1 MPQLGE
7 TVSEGTITRWL
18 RDQGDT
24 VAADEPLVEIAT
36 DKVSMEVPTLR
47 AGVLLEVLVK
57 EGETVPVGAPLA
69 WLEVEG
75 EDAGAAEEVAAA
87 PVAAEPVAAEPVAAE
102 PVAAEPVVAEPV
114 AAEPV
119 AAEPV
124 AAQPG
129 AAEEAGAPAA
139 ARAESGER
147 RPSPLIRRLL
157 EEAGLTAA
165 DVKQSGPGGRVTRED
180 VSAAVA
186 ARLAAASTAEPAPT
200 PPKRDAAGDHTQ
212 PLSRVR
218 AVIAERMVT
227 SLHTSAQLTSVVEVD
242 VTRIAQLRAR
252 AGSAAAPGVKLSYLP
267 FFARAAVEALEAQP
281 DLNASVDTAA
291 GTVTHHSPIHLA
303 VAVDT
308 ERGLLAPVI
317 RDAGRLSL
325 VGIAVAIADVA
336 ARTRDGTITA
346 DELSGGTFTIT
357 NTGSRGALFDT
368 PIINQPQ
375 VAILGTGAVVRRP
388 VVVTDPVNGAEAIA
402 IRSMAFLALTYD
414 HSLIDGAAAAQFL
427 VAVRKRLEEGRFS
440 PDLGLSEP

>member
-1 MPQLGE
+1 
-7 TVSEGTITRWL
+7 
-18 RDQGDT
+18 
-24 VAADEPLVEIAT
+24 
-36 DKVSMEVPTLR
+36 VSMEVPTLR

-57 EGETVPVGAPLA
+57 EGDTVPVGAPLA

-75 EDAGAAEEVAAA
+75 EDAGAAVA
-87 PVAAEPVAAEPVAAE
+87 PEQVAAEPVAAEPVAAE
-102 PVAAEPVVAEPV
+102 PVAAEPVAARPV
-114 AAEPV
+114 VVTEAA
-119 AAEPV
+119 
-124 AAQPG
+124 
-129 AAEEAGAPAA
+129 APAA
-139 ARAESGER
+139 ARVESGER

-165 DVKQSGPGGRVTRED
+165 DVKPSGPGGRITRED

-186 ARLAAASTAEPAPT
+186 AGSAAASTPAPA
-200 PPKRDAAGDHTQ
+200 PPKSEAEGDHTQ

-242 VTRIAQLRAR
+242 VTSIAQLRAR
-252 AGSAAAPGVKLSYLP
+252 AGSAATRGVKLSYLP

-281 DLNASVDTAA
+281 DLNASVDTSA
-291 GTVTHHSPIHLA
+291 GTVTHHSAIHLA

-325 VGIAVAIADVA
+325 VGIALAIADVA

-388 VVVTDPVNGAEAIA
+388 VVVTDPGNGAEAIA

-414 HSLIDGAAAAQFL
+414 HRLIDGAAAAKFL
-427 VAVRKRLEEGRFS
+427 GAVMKRLEEGRFS
-440 PDLGLSEP
+440 PDLGLSGS

>member
-18 RDQGDT
+18 RAQGDT

-47 AGVLLEVLVK
+47 AGVLLEVIVK
-57 EGETVPVGAPLA
+57 EGETVPVGAALA

-75 EDAGAAEEVAAA
+75 VDAVATEEVAAEPGA
-87 PVAAEPVAAEPVAAE
+87 AQPVAAAEAAEPTAA
-102 PVAAEPVVAEPV
+102 AAA
-114 AAEPV
+114 
-119 AAEPV
+119 
-124 AAQPG
+124 PG
-129 AAEEAGAPAA
+129 AADDTAAADSVDATPA
-139 ARAESGER
+139 ARADQGER

-157 EEAGLTAA
+157 DEAGLTAA
-165 DVKQSGPGGRVTRED
+165 DVKPSGPGGRITRED

-186 ARLAAASTAEPAPT
+186 ARLAAPSTPEAAPA
-200 PPKRDAAGDHTQ
+200 PPKRDASGDHTQ

-252 AGSAAAPGVKLSYLP
+252 AGSAAARGVKLSYLP

-291 GTVTHHSPIHLA
+291 GTVTRHSAIHLA
-303 VAVDT
+303 IAVDT
-308 ERGLLAPVI
+308 DHGLLAPVI

-325 VGIAVAIADVA
+325 VGIAMAIADVA

-346 DELSGGTFTIT
+346 DDLSGGTFTIT

-388 VVVTDPVNGAEAIA
+388 VVVTDPGNGAEAIA

-414 HSLIDGAAAAQFL
+414 HRLIDGAAAAKFL

-440 PDLGLSEP
+440 PDLGLSES

>member
-18 RDQGDT
+18 RSQGDT
-24 VAADEPLVEIAT
+24 LAADEPLVEIAT
-36 DKVSMEVPTLR
+36 DKVSMEVPTLQ

-57 EGETVPVGAPLA
+57 EGETVPVGAALA

-75 EDAGAAEEVAAA
+75 EDAGATVAAEEVAAG
-87 PVAAEPVAAEPVAAE
+87 PVAAEPEAAEPVAAEEAAE
-102 PVAAEPVVAEPV
+102 PAA
-114 AAEPV
+114 AA
-119 AAEPV
+119 
-124 AAQPG
+124 
-129 AAEEAGAPAA
+129 APAA
-139 ARAESGER
+139 ADSVDATAGGRAEAGER

-157 EEAGLTAA
+157 EGAALTAA
-165 DVKQSGPGGRVTRED
+165 DVTPSGPSGRITRED

-186 ARLAAASTAEPAPT
+186 ARSAAASTPEPAPA
-200 PPKRDAAGDHTQ
+200 PKRDAGGDHTQ
-212 PLSRVR
+212 PLTRVR

-252 AGSAAAPGVKLSYLP
+252 AGSAAARGVKLSYLP

-291 GTVTHHSPIHLA
+291 ATVIHHSAIHLA

-325 VGIAVAIADVA
+325 VGIAMAIADVA

-388 VVVTDPVNGAEAIA
+388 VVVTDPGNGAEAIA

-414 HSLIDGAAAAQFL
+414 HRLIDGAAAAKFL

>member
-18 RDQGDT
+18 RSQGDT

-36 DKVSMEVPTLR
+36 DKVSMEVPTLQ

-57 EGETVPVGAPLA
+57 EGETVPVGAALA

-75 EDAGAAEEVAAA
+75 EDAGA
-87 PVAAEPVAAEPVAAE
+87 EPVAAQ
-102 PVAAEPVVAEPV
+102 PVVAEPV

-124 AAQPG
+124 AAQPVA
-129 AAEEAGAPAA
+129 AAEATEAAATAPAA
-139 ARAESGER
+139 VASVDATAGVRAEAGER

-165 DVKQSGPGGRVTRED
+165 DVTPSGPGGRITRED

-186 ARLAAASTAEPAPT
+186 ARSAAASTPEPAPA
-200 PPKRDAAGDHTQ
+200 PPKTDAGGDHTQ

-252 AGSAAAPGVKLSYLP
+252 AGSAAHGVKLSYLP

-291 GTVTHHSPIHLA
+291 GTVTHHSAIHLA

-325 VGIAVAIADVA
+325 VGIAAAIADVA

-388 VVVTDPVNGAEAIA
+388 VVVTDPGNGAEAIA

-414 HSLIDGAAAAQFL
+414 HRLIDGAAAAKFL
-427 VAVRKRLEEGRFS
+427 VAVRKRLEEGRFA
-440 PDLGLSEP
+440 PDLGLSES

>member
-18 RDQGDT
+18 HGQGDT

-57 EGETVPVGAPLA
+57 EGETVPVGAALA

-75 EDAGAAEEVAAA
+75 EDARATVAAEEGAAE

-102 PVAAEPVVAEPV
+102 PVAAEPVAAEPV

-124 AAQPG
+124 AADSANATP
-129 AAEEAGAPAA
+129 A
-139 ARAESGER
+139 ARADLGER

-165 DVKQSGPGGRVTRED
+165 DVTPSGPGGRITRED

-186 ARLAAASTAEPAPT
+186 ARLAAPSTPEPAPA
-200 PPKRDAAGDHTQ
+200 PPKRNPGGDHTQ

-252 AGSAAAPGVKLSYLP
+252 GGSAAARGVKLSCLP

-291 GTVTHHSPIHLA
+291 GTVTHHSAIHLA

-325 VGIAVAIADVA
+325 VGIAMAIADVA

-388 VVVTDPVNGAEAIA
+388 VVVTDPDNGAEAIA

-414 HSLIDGAAAAQFL
+414 HRLIDGAAAAKFL

-440 PDLGLSEP
+440 PDLGLSES

>member
-18 RDQGDT
+18 RSQGDT

-36 DKVSMEVPTLR
+36 DKVSMEVPTLQ

-57 EGETVPVGAPLA
+57 EGETVPVGAALA

-75 EDAGAAEEVAAA
+75 EDAGAAVAAEEVAAEPVA
-87 PVAAEPVAAEPVAAE
+87 AQPVAAEPVAAQ
-102 PVAAEPVVAEPV
+102 PVVAEPV

-119 AAEPV
+119 EATEAA
-124 AAQPG
+124 AA
-129 AAEEAGAPAA
+129 APAA
-139 ARAESGER
+139 AASVDATAGGRAEAGER

-165 DVKQSGPGGRVTRED
+165 DVTPSGPSDRITRED

-186 ARLAAASTAEPAPT
+186 ARSAAASTPEHAPA
-200 PPKRDAAGDHTQ
+200 PKRDAEGDHTQ

-218 AVIAERMVT
+218 TVIAERMVT

-252 AGSAAAPGVKLSYLP
+252 AGSAARGVKLSYLP

-291 GTVTHHSPIHLA
+291 GTVTHHSAIHLA

-325 VGIAVAIADVA
+325 VGIAAAIADVA

-346 DELSGGTFTIT
+346 DELSGGTFTLT

-388 VVVTDPVNGAEAIA
+388 VVVTDPGNGAEAIA

-414 HSLIDGAAAAQFL
+414 HRLIDGAAAAKFL

>member
-18 RDQGDT
+18 RSQGDT

-36 DKVSMEVPTLR
+36 DKVSMEVPTLQ

-57 EGETVPVGAPLA
+57 EGETVPVGAALA

-75 EDAGAAEEVAAA
+75 EDAGA
-87 PVAAEPVAAEPVAAE
+87 EPVAAQ
-102 PVAAEPVVAEPV
+102 PVVAEPV

-124 AAQPG
+124 AA
-129 AAEEAGAPAA
+129 AAPAA
-139 ARAESGER
+139 AASVDATAGVPAEAGER

-165 DVKQSGPGGRVTRED
+165 DVTPSGPSGRITRED

-186 ARLAAASTAEPAPT
+186 ARSAAASTPEPAPA
-200 PPKRDAAGDHTQ
+200 PKRDAEGDHTQ

-218 AVIAERMVT
+218 TVIAERMVT

-252 AGSAAAPGVKLSYLP
+252 AGSAARGVKLSYLP

-291 GTVTHHSPIHLA
+291 GTVTHHSAIHLA

-325 VGIAVAIADVA
+325 VGIAAAIADVA

-388 VVVTDPVNGAEAIA
+388 VVVTDPGNGAEAIA

-414 HSLIDGAAAAQFL
+414 HRLIDGAAAAKFL
-427 VAVRKRLEEGRFS
+427 VAVRKRLEEGRFA
-440 PDLGLSEP
+440 PDLGLSES

>member
-18 RDQGDT
+18 RSQGDT

-36 DKVSMEVPTLR
+36 DKVSMEVPTLQT
-47 AGVLLEVLVK
+47 GVLLEVLVK
-57 EGETVPVGAPLA
+57 EGETVPVGAALA

-75 EDAGAAEEVAAA
+75 EDAAAEPVAAA
-87 PVAAEPVAAEPVAAE
+87 APAAAEPVAAEPVAAE
-102 PVAAEPVVAEPV
+102 PVAAA
-114 AAEPV
+114 
-119 AAEPV
+119 
-124 AAQPG
+124 
-129 AAEEAGAPAA
+129 APAA
-139 ARAESGER
+139 ADSVDATAGGRAEAGER

-165 DVKQSGPGGRVTRED
+165 DVTPSGPSGRITRED

-186 ARLAAASTAEPAPT
+186 ARSAAASTPEPAPA
-200 PPKRDAAGDHTQ
+200 PKRDAGGDHTQ

-252 AGSAAAPGVKLSYLP
+252 TGSAAARGVKLSYLP

-291 GTVTHHSPIHLA
+291 GTVTHHSAIHLA

-325 VGIAVAIADVA
+325 VGIAMAIADVA

-388 VVVTDPVNGAEAIA
+388 VVVTDPGNGAEAIA

-414 HSLIDGAAAAQFL
+414 HRLIDGAAAAKFL
-427 VAVRKRLEEGRFS
+427 VAVRKRLEEGRFA
-440 PDLGLSEP
+440 PDLGLSES

>member
-18 RDQGDT
+18 RSQGDT

-36 DKVSMEVPTLR
+36 DKVSMEVPTLQ

-57 EGETVPVGAPLA
+57 EGETVPVGAALA

-75 EDAGAAEEVAAA
+75 EDAGA
-87 PVAAEPVAAEPVAAE
+87 EPVAAQ
-102 PVAAEPVVAEPV
+102 PVVAEPV

-124 AAQPG
+124 AA
-129 AAEEAGAPAA
+129 AAPAA
-139 ARAESGER
+139 VASVDATAGVPAEAGER

-165 DVKQSGPGGRVTRED
+165 DVTPSGPSDRITRED

-186 ARLAAASTAEPAPT
+186 ARSAAASTPEPAPA
-200 PPKRDAAGDHTQ
+200 PKRDAEGDHTQ

-252 AGSAAAPGVKLSYLP
+252 AGSAARGVKLSYLP

-291 GTVTHHSPIHLA
+291 GTVTHHSAIHLA

-325 VGIAVAIADVA
+325 VGIAAAIADVA

-388 VVVTDPVNGAEAIA
+388 VVVTDPGNGAEAIA

-414 HSLIDGAAAAQFL
+414 HRLIDGAAAAKFL
-427 VAVRKRLEEGRFS
+427 VAVRKRLEEGRFA
-440 PDLGLSEP
+440 PDLGLSES

>member
-18 RDQGDT
+18 RSQGDT

-36 DKVSMEVPTLR
+36 DKVSMEVPTLQ

-57 EGETVPVGAPLA
+57 EGETVPVGAALA

-75 EDAGAAEEVAAA
+75 EDAGA
-87 PVAAEPVAAEPVAAE
+87 EPVAAQ
-102 PVAAEPVVAEPV
+102 PVVAEPV

-124 AAQPG
+124 AA
-129 AAEEAGAPAA
+129 AAPAA
-139 ARAESGER
+139 AASVDATAGVPAEAGER

-165 DVKQSGPGGRVTRED
+165 DVTPSGPSDRITRED

-186 ARLAAASTAEPAPT
+186 ARSAAASTPEPAPA
-200 PPKRDAAGDHTQ
+200 PKRDAEGDHTQ

-252 AGSAAAPGVKLSYLP
+252 AGSAARGVKLSYLP

-291 GTVTHHSPIHLA
+291 GTVTHHSAIHLA

-325 VGIAVAIADVA
+325 VGIAAAIADVA

-388 VVVTDPVNGAEAIA
+388 VVVTDPGNGAEAIA

-414 HSLIDGAAAAQFL
+414 HRLIDGAAAAKFL
-427 VAVRKRLEEGRFS
+427 VAVRKRLEEGRFA
-440 PDLGLSEP
+440 PDLGLSES

>member
-18 RDQGDT
+18 RGQGDT

-57 EGETVPVGAPLA
+57 EGETVPVGAALA

-75 EDAGAAEEVAAA
+75 EDARATVAAEEGT
-87 PVAAEPVAAEPVAAE
+87 AEPVAAEPVATG
-102 PVAAEPVVAEPV
+102 AA
-114 AAEPV
+114 
-119 AAEPV
+119 
-124 AAQPG
+124 PG
-129 AAEEAGAPAA
+129 AADGTAAADSANATPA
-139 ARAESGER
+139 ARADLGER

-165 DVKQSGPGGRVTRED
+165 DVKPSGPGGRITRED

-186 ARLAAASTAEPAPT
+186 ARLAAPSTPEPAPA
-200 PPKRDAAGDHTQ
+200 PPKRDPGGDHTQ

-252 AGSAAAPGVKLSYLP
+252 AGSAAARGVKLSYLP

-291 GTVTHHSPIHLA
+291 GTVSHHSAIHLA

-325 VGIAVAIADVA
+325 VGIAMAIADVA

-388 VVVTDPVNGAEAIA
+388 VVVTDPDNGAEAIA

-414 HSLIDGAAAAQFL
+414 HRLIDGAAAAKFL

-440 PDLGLSEP
+440 PDLGLSES

>member
-1 MPQLGE
+1 
-7 TVSEGTITRWL
+7 
-18 RDQGDT
+18 
-24 VAADEPLVEIAT
+24 
-36 DKVSMEVPTLR
+36 
-47 AGVLLEVLVK
+47 
-57 EGETVPVGAPLA
+57 
-69 WLEVEG
+69 
-75 EDAGAAEEVAAA
+75 
-87 PVAAEPVAAEPVAAE
+87 VAAEPVAAEP
-102 PVAAEPVVAEPV
+102 
-114 AAEPV
+114 
-119 AAEPV
+119 
-124 AAQPG
+124 
-129 AAEEAGAPAA
+129 A
-139 ARAESGER
+139 ARAEAGER

-165 DVKQSGPGGRVTRED
+165 DVKPSGPGGRITRED

-186 ARLAAASTAEPAPT
+186 AGSAAASAQEPAPA
-200 PPKRDAAGDHTQ
+200 PPKSDAGGDHTQ

-242 VTRIAQLRAR
+242 VTRIARLRAR
-252 AGSAAAPGVKLSYLP
+252 AGSAATRGVKLSYLP

-291 GTVTHHSPIHLA
+291 GTVTHHSAIHLA

-308 ERGLLAPVI
+308 DRGLLAPVL

-325 VGIAVAIADVA
+325 VGIALGIADVA

-414 HSLIDGAAAAQFL
+414 HRLIDGAAAAQFL
-427 VAVRKRLEEGRFS
+427 GAVRKRLEEGRFS

>member
-18 RDQGDT
+18 RSQGDT

-36 DKVSMEVPTLR
+36 DKVSMEVPTLQ

-57 EGETVPVGAPLA
+57 EGETVPVGAALA

-75 EDAGAAEEVAAA
+75 EDAGA
-87 PVAAEPVAAEPVAAE
+87 EPVAAQ
-102 PVAAEPVVAEPV
+102 PVVAEPV

-124 AAQPG
+124 AAQPV
-129 AAEEAGAPAA
+129 AAVDATAGVPAEA
-139 ARAESGER
+139 GER

-165 DVKQSGPGGRVTRED
+165 DVTPRGPSGRITRED

-186 ARLAAASTAEPAPT
+186 ARSAAASTPEPAPA
-200 PPKRDAAGDHTQ
+200 PKRDAEGDHTQ

-252 AGSAAAPGVKLSYLP
+252 AGSAARGVKLSYLP

-291 GTVTHHSPIHLA
+291 GTVTHHSAIHLA

-325 VGIAVAIADVA
+325 VGIAAAIADVA

-346 DELSGGTFTIT
+346 DELSGGTFTLT

-388 VVVTDPVNGAEAIA
+388 VVVTDPGNGAEAIA

-414 HSLIDGAAAAQFL
+414 HRLIDGAAAAKFL

>member
-18 RDQGDT
+18 RSQGDT

-36 DKVSMEVPTLR
+36 DKVSMEVPTLQ

-57 EGETVPVGAPLA
+57 EGETVPVGAALA

-75 EDAGAAEEVAAA
+75 EDAGAAVAAEEVAAEPVA
-87 PVAAEPVAAEPVAAE
+87 AQPVAAEPVAAQ
-102 PVAAEPVVAEPV
+102 PVVAEPV

-119 AAEPV
+119 EAQPV
-124 AAQPG
+124 AA
-129 AAEEAGAPAA
+129 AAPVAA
-139 ARAESGER
+139 ASGDATAGERAEAGER

-165 DVKQSGPGGRVTRED
+165 DVTPSGPSGRITRED

-186 ARLAAASTAEPAPT
+186 ARSAAASTPEPAPA
-200 PPKRDAAGDHTQ
+200 PPKTDAGGDHTQ

-252 AGSAAAPGVKLSYLP
+252 AGSAARGVKLSYLP

-291 GTVTHHSPIHLA
+291 GTVTHHSAIHLA

-325 VGIAVAIADVA
+325 VGIAAAIADVA

-388 VVVTDPVNGAEAIA
+388 VVVTDPGNGAEAIA

-414 HSLIDGAAAAQFL
+414 HRLIDGAAAAKFL
-427 VAVRKRLEEGRFS
+427 VAVRKRLEEGRFA
-440 PDLGLSEP
+440 PDLGLSES

>member
-18 RDQGDT
+18 RRQGDT

-36 DKVSMEVPTLR
+36 DKVSMEVPTLQ

-57 EGETVPVGAPLA
+57 EGETVPVGAALA

-75 EDAGAAEEVAAA
+75 EDAGAAVAAEEVAAEPVA
-87 PVAAEPVAAEPVAAE
+87 AQPVAAEPVAAQ
-102 PVAAEPVVAEPV
+102 PVVAEPV

-119 AAEPV
+119 E
-124 AAQPG
+124 AQPVD
-129 AAEEAGAPAA
+129 ATAGE
-139 ARAESGER
+139 RAEAGER

-165 DVKQSGPGGRVTRED
+165 DVTPSGPSGRITRED

-186 ARLAAASTAEPAPT
+186 ARSAAASTPEPAPA
-200 PPKRDAAGDHTQ
+200 PKRDAEGDHTQ

-252 AGSAAAPGVKLSYLP
+252 AGSAAARGVKLSYLP

-291 GTVTHHSPIHLA
+291 GTVTHHSAIHLA

-325 VGIAVAIADVA
+325 VGIAMAIADVA

-388 VVVTDPVNGAEAIA
+388 VVVTDPGNGAEAIA

-414 HSLIDGAAAAQFL
+414 HRLIDGAAAAKFL
-427 VAVRKRLEEGRFS
+427 VAVRKRLEEGRFA
-440 PDLGLSEP
+440 PDLGLSES

>member
-18 RDQGDT
+18 RSQGDT
-24 VAADEPLVEIAT
+24 VAADEALVEIAT

-57 EGETVPVGAPLA
+57 EGETVPVGAALA

-75 EDAGAAEEVAAA
+75 EDAGVAVAREEAS
-87 PVAAEPVAAEPVAAE
+87 
-102 PVAAEPVVAEPV
+102 AEPVVAEPV
-114 AAEPV
+114 AAD
-119 AAEPV
+119 PV
-124 AAQPG
+124 AAQPVVAE
-129 AAEEAGAPAA
+129 AAAAPAP

-157 EEAGLTAA
+157 EEAGLTGA
-165 DVKQSGPGGRVTRED
+165 DVKPSGPGGRITRED

-186 ARLAAASTAEPAPT
+186 AASAAASTPEPAPA
-200 PPKRDAAGDHTQ
+200 PPTSDAGGDQTQ

-227 SLHTSAQLTSVVEVD
+227 SLHTSAQLTSVIEVD
-242 VTRIAQLRAR
+242 VTSIAQLRAR
-252 AGSAAAPGVKLSYLP
+252 AGSAATRGVKLSYLP

-281 DLNASVDTAA
+281 DLNASVDTSA
-291 GTVTHHSPIHLA
+291 GTVTHHSAIHLA

-325 VGIAVAIADVA
+325 VGIALAIADVA

-375 VAILGTGAVVRRP
+375 VAILGTGAVIRRP
-388 VVVTDPVNGAEAIA
+388 VVVTDPGNGAEAIA

-414 HSLIDGAAAAQFL
+414 HRLIDGAAAARFL
-427 VAVRKRLEEGRFS
+427 GAVRKRLEEGRFS
-440 PDLGLSEP
+440 PDLGLSES

>member
-18 RDQGDT
+18 RSQGDT

-36 DKVSMEVPTLR
+36 DKVSMEVPTLQ

-57 EGETVPVGAPLA
+57 EGETVPVGAALA

-75 EDAGAAEEVAAA
+75 EDAGAAVAAEEVAAEPVA
-87 PVAAEPVAAEPVAAE
+87 AQPVAAEPVAAQ
-102 PVAAEPVVAEPV
+102 PVVAEPV

-119 AAEPV
+119 EAQPV
-124 AAQPG
+124 AA
-129 AAEEAGAPAA
+129 AAPVAA
-139 ARAESGER
+139 ASVDATAGERAEAGER

-165 DVKQSGPGGRVTRED
+165 DVTPRGPSGRITRED

-186 ARLAAASTAEPAPT
+186 ARSAAASTPEPAPA
-200 PPKRDAAGDHTQ
+200 PKRDAEGDHTQ

-252 AGSAAAPGVKLSYLP
+252 AGSAAHGVKLSYLP

-291 GTVTHHSPIHLA
+291 GTVTHHSAIHLA

-325 VGIAVAIADVA
+325 VGIAAAIADVA

-346 DELSGGTFTIT
+346 DELSGGTFTLT

-388 VVVTDPVNGAEAIA
+388 VVVTDPGNGAEAIA

-414 HSLIDGAAAAQFL
+414 HRLIDGAAAAKFL
-427 VAVRKRLEEGRFS
+427 VAVRKRLEEGRFA
-440 PDLGLSEP
+440 PDLGLSES